1 MLKFAKSDRVRQEGR
16 ITPDVVEN
24 KKQKVIE
31 VREVSKETTELEVV
45 FKQFENLRKSHEDFE
60 KFLDVVLSDLMVKM
74 EGLKRIREC
83 EKSKR
88 NDKSYA
94 SVQLFMLTQYNHR
107 INRFKIVADDSLDDI
122 CKKHGKENEVTS
134 LVIKHIDVLGKMK
147 RRMKHMVDVAEKY
160 AVTDMFDTLNMLHEM
175 EEELNP
181 QLCKVTEVNSI
192 NNSSNMRRKMSR
204 QSKSLFSINNAFLD
218 MPEVESASPR
228 NIRIKSIGCSEMSS
242 SSELSSAMSSKEGGR
257 GPKMNTFRSLTD
269 HLTVL
274 TKSYTNRR

>member
-16 ITPDVVEN
+16 ITPDMVEN
-24 KKQKVIE
+24 KKQKVLE
-31 VREVSKETTELEVV
+31 VREVLEETTELEIV

-60 KFLDVVLSDLMVKM
+60 KFLDVVLSDLTVKM

-107 INRFKIVADDSLDDI
+107 VNRFKIVADDSLDDI
-122 CKKHGKENEVTS
+122 CKKHGKENDVTS

-147 RRMKHMVDVAEKY
+147 RRMKHMVDVSEKY

-175 EEELNP
+175 EEQLNP
-181 QLCKVTEVNSI
+181 QLCKVNEVNSP
-192 NNSSNMRRKMSR
+192 NNRTLSR
-204 QSKSLFSINNAFLD
+204 QSKSMFSINNACLD
-218 MPEVESASPR
+218 NMPEVESASPR
-228 NIRIKSIGCSEMSS
+228 SIRIKSIGGSEIS
-242 SSELSSAMSSKEGGR
+242 SSEVSSAMSTKEGVYSR